1 MDASSWNYRNDCT
14 RAISAG
20 GPMVLLILIS
30 IFVAGCGG
38 GSSSSSQPTS
48 PGLWVAN
55 RIPNSVTGFSAGA
68 RKHSG
73 TPAATFSNSSTELN
87 DPEGL
92 IFDKHHN
99 MWVANC
105 AGSDDLFG
113 SITEFTQGQLGKLK
127 QDPAPGPAVELMDD
141 GSGAVFN
148 CPYGLEFDQSGNL
161 WVSNRFTPE
170 LISFSPDQ
178 LQQSGVQPPDTT
190 IFSTHFGGPE
200 DLLFDKE
207 GTLWIADAA
216 VASVFGYKSATL
228 AAALGQ
234 TVEVD
239 PDIINSSAALNLPD
253 ALAFDRD
260 GNQWVANCNNNNLV
274 RFNAADI
281 AMSGAPTPE
290 ITLTSTAVTT
300 ASGTAESLDCPE
312 GITFDP
318 SGNLWVSNAISDTF
332 GSLAKFT
339 PSQLAAS
346 GSPAPAVFLD
356 ADSMGDNLNQ
366 PVLIDF
372 GPP

>member
-14 RAISAG
+14 RAMLAG
-20 GPMVLLILIS
+20 GSMVLLVLIS
-30 IFVAGCGG
+30 TFVAGCGG
-38 GSSSSSQPTS
+38 GSSSSQPTS

-55 RIPNSVTGFSAGA
+55 RVPNTVAGFSAGA

-73 TPAATFSNSSTELN
+73 TPAATFTNSSTELN

-105 AGSDDLFG
+105 AGSEDLFG
-113 SITEFTQGQLGKLK
+113 SITEFTQAQLGKLK
-127 QDPAPGPAVELMDD
+127 QDPAPGPKVELLDD

-161 WVSNRFTPE
+161 WVTNRFTPA
-170 LISFSPDQ
+170 LIAFTPAQ
-178 LQQSGVQPPDTT
+178 LQQSGITLPNTT
-190 IFSTHFGGPE
+190 IFFFDFGDPE
-200 DLLFDKE
+200 DLLFDKA
-207 GTLWIADAA
+207 GTLWIADVSAFA
-216 VASVFGYKSATL
+216 VYGYKSATL
-228 AAALGQ
+228 ASVMGT
-234 TVEVD
+234 TVYLT
-239 PDIINSSAALNLPD
+239 PDFINESVSLDEPT

-260 GNQWVANCNNNNLV
+260 GNQWVANCAGNNLL
-274 RFNAADI
+274 RFSATDI
-281 AMSGAPTPE
+281 NGNGAPTPE

-312 GITFDP
+312 GISFDP
-318 SGNLWVSNAISDTF
+318 GGNLWVSNAISDTF

-356 ADSMGDNLNQ
+356 ADSTGTNLNQ